1 MVLYIGFID
10 LNVLTLE
17 CQYRLSGIILLFG
30 ERN

>member
-1 MVLYIGFID
+1 MVLYVGFID

-17 CQYRLSGIILLFG
+17 CQYRLSGIILFG